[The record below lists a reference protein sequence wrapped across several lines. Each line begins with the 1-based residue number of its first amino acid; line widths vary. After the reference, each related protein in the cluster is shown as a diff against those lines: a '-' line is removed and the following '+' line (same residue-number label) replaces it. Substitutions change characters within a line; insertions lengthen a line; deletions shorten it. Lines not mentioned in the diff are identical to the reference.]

1 MEIRNEVIK
10 LQIHKIIAAGIFSMF
25 MATGICSAEVVTG
38 YAAITN
44 GNIETAREQA
54 RNNAM
59 RAFVEQQVGV
69 QINSQMDVSM
79 GMVVRDKISKESNGY
94 VKLNRVIDEY
104 EEGGIFVSKIDVTA
118 SDTLIRI
125 DLRDVKRSLEML
137 SENSN
142 YSGVA
147 VAVSGRDENGRV
159 EDMARINYYVQDK
172 IQEAGFR
179 TVVNDT
185 VRSYMDRTTDFSN
198 LSVGAE
204 IRRLAR
210 TNREAEEN
218 ALVRG
223 TLNTVD
229 VHSVGSRYVA
239 TVNASFELVALDS
252 NYSASFSDYFSAVGR
267 DRFDAIANAEEIAAR
282 TASENLGRK
291 ILEIEQRKPATGI
304 KTSIVIT
311 GISNADPRSED
322 ILQSLEGLRCK
333 IIRSSFN
340 SRGEF
345 VIAVSAPYTSL
356 EELRREIL
364 RSIPSLHRGI
374 DNETSYSEKLY
385 FSFQ

>member
-1 MEIRNEVIK
+1 MENRNEVMK

-79 GMVVRDKISKESNGY
+79 GMVIRDRISKESNGY
-94 VKLNRVIDEY
+94 VKLNRVIDEH

-125 DLRDVKRSLEML
+125 DLRDVKSSLERL
-137 SENSN
+137 PEDAT
-142 YSGVA
+142 GVM
-147 VAVSGRDENGRV
+147 VAISGRDENGRV
-159 EDMARINYYVQDK
+159 EELNRINYYVQDK
-172 IQEAGFR
+172 LQETGFR

-185 VRSYMDRTTDFSN
+185 VRAYMDRTTDFSN
-198 LSVGAE
+198 LNVGAE

-267 DRFDAIANAEEIAAR
+267 DRYDAIANAEEIAAR

-291 ILEIEQRKPATGI
+291 ALEYEQSKIARGI
-304 KTSIVIT
+304 KTTIVIT
-311 GISNADPRSED
+311 GISNADPRAED

-333 IIRSSFN
+333 IGRSSFN

-356 EELRREIL
+356 EDLRREIL

>member
-1 MEIRNEVIK
+1 MENRNEVMK

-59 RAFVEQQVGV
+59 RAFVEQEIGV

-79 GMVVRDKISKESNGY
+79 GMVIRDKISKESNGY
-94 VKLNRVIDEY
+94 VKLNRVINEY

-172 IQEAGFR
+172 IQEAGFK
-179 TVVNDT
+179 TVVNVT

-198 LSVGAE
+198 LNVGAE

-282 TASENLGRK
+282 TTSENLGRK
-291 ILEIEQRKPATGI
+291 ALEYEQSKIARGI
-304 KTSIVIT
+304 KTTIVIT
-311 GISNADPRSED
+311 GISNTDPRAED

-333 IIRSSFN
+333 IGRSSFN

-356 EELRREIL
+356 EDLRREIL

>member
-1 MEIRNEVIK
+1 M
-10 LQIHKIIAAGIFSMF
+10 QIHKIIAAGIFSMF

-59 RAFVEQQVGV
+59 RAFVEQEIGV

-79 GMVVRDKISKESNGY
+79 GMVIRDKISKESNGY
-94 VKLNRVIDEY
+94 VKLNRVINEY

-198 LSVGAE
+198 LNVGAE

-291 ILEIEQRKPATGI
+291 ALEYEQSKIARGI
-304 KTSIVIT
+304 KTTIVIT
-311 GISNADPRSED
+311 GISNTDPRAED

-333 IIRSSFN
+333 IGRSSFN

-356 EELRREIL
+356 EDLRREIL

>member
-1 MEIRNEVIK
+1 
-10 LQIHKIIAAGIFSMF
+10 MF

-79 GMVVRDKISKESNGY
+79 GMVIRDKISKESNGY
-94 VKLNRVIDEY
+94 VKLNRVIDEH

-198 LSVGAE
+198 LNVGAE

-291 ILEIEQRKPATGI
+291 ALEYEQSKIARGI
-304 KTSIVIT
+304 KTTIVIT
-311 GISNADPRSED
+311 GISNTDPRAED

-333 IIRSSFN
+333 IGRSSFN

-356 EELRREIL
+356 EDLRREIL

-374 DNETSYSEKLY
+374 DNGTSYSEKLY

>member
-291 ILEIEQRKPATGI
+291 ALEYEQSKIARGI
-304 KTSIVIT
+304 KTTIVIT
-311 GISNADPRSED
+311 GISNTDPRAED

-333 IIRSSFN
+333 IGRSSFN

-356 EELRREIL
+356 EDLRREIL

>member
-1 MEIRNEVIK
+1 MENRNEVMK

-79 GMVVRDKISKESNGY
+79 GMVIRDKISKESNGY
-94 VKLNRVIDEY
+94 VKLNRVIDEH

-198 LSVGAE
+198 LNVGAE

-291 ILEIEQRKPATGI
+291 ALEYEQSKIARGI
-304 KTSIVIT
+304 KTTIVIT
-311 GISNADPRSED
+311 GISNTDPRAED

-333 IIRSSFN
+333 IGRSSFN

-356 EELRREIL
+356 EDLRREIL

-374 DNETSYSEKLY
+374 DNGTSYSEKLY

>member
-1 MEIRNEVIK
+1 MENRNEVMK

-59 RAFVEQQVGV
+59 RAFVEQEIGV

-79 GMVVRDKISKESNGY
+79 GMVIRDKISKESNGY

-198 LSVGAE
+198 LNVGAE

-291 ILEIEQRKPATGI
+291 ILEIEQRKNVTGI

-311 GISNADPRSED
+311 GISSSDPRSED

-356 EELRREIL
+356 EDLRREIL